1 MVHYLKV
8 LGNERLPRL
17 GSSNASEILHFYA
30 LIVDVLRSTFFKIY
44 FLVFSKFNFKNLSE
58 IKLQNIITI
67 VIFNKCVKQD
77 EIHTKRRFL

>member
-1 MVHYLKV
+1 MNVS
-8 LGNERLPRL
+8 PD
-17 GSSNASEILHFYA
+17 SEVPMPVKFFISTA

-44 FLVFSKFNFKNLSE
+44 FLVFPKLNFKNLSE